1 MLWLVVLPPVL
12 LAKSLKEGLDFRIGR
27 QHNRNMS
34 SDTRYLN
41 ELFRIVQGALRLDV
55 AKVRNY
61 TSFLADNLEK
71 AGDKSSAN
79 RLRKLLEETDHQLRP
94 AAISLGGTTPVDAET
109 RFPLVEK
116 VDVRHFLEPTVL
128 LPREKLDAVLEFIS
142 VAKSHGQLE
151 AEGVSTA
158 LAMLLYGPPGCGKT
172 RLARFIAKELG
183 LPLYIARLDGLIS
196 SFLGSTSKNIR
207 AVFEFTSKTPC
218 VLFLDEFDAIAKLR
232 DDNQELGEIKRVVNS
247 FLQNLDSI
255 GSQSVV
261 LAATNHAQLLDP
273 AVWRR
278 FNYRVELTYPDA
290 EMRGQMWHMF
300 LKPVAWS
307 ERHVELLSDLSEG
320 FSGADIQEVCARL
333 KRKQIAA
340 RIEPTLRD
348 AFAALLQLA
357 SGEGEKDRFIAKLR
371 GTGMDTIALELRSR
385 NERLYSHGNIASLLG
400 VSKQT
405 AYRKSLGGQVH
416 G

>member
-1 MLWLVVLPPVL
+1 MP
-12 LAKSLKEGLDFRIGR
+12 
-27 QHNRNMS
+27 
-34 SDTRYLN
+34 SDIRYLN
-41 ELFRIVQGALRLDV
+41 ELFRIIQGALRLDI

-71 AGDKSSAN
+71 AGDKASAN
-79 RLRKLLEETDHQLRP
+79 RLRKLLEEADHQLRP
-94 AAISLGGTTPVDAET
+94 AGIAVGTSLPVDTET

-116 VDVRHFLEPTVL
+116 VDVRQLVEPTVL
-128 LPREKLDAVLEFIS
+128 LPREKLDVVMEFVS

-151 AEGVSTA
+151 AQGISTA
-158 LAMLLYGPPGCGKT
+158 LAMLLHGPPGCGKS

-255 GSQSVV
+255 GTQSVV

-278 FNYRVELTYPDA
+278 FNYRVELSYPDGEMRA
-290 EMRGQMWHMF
+290 EMWEMF
-300 LKPVAWS
+300 LKPIEWP
-307 ERHVELLSDLSEG
+307 ERHLGLLSDLSEG
-320 FSGADIQEVCARL
+320 FSGSDIHEVCARL
-333 KRKQIAA
+333 KRKQVAA
-340 RIEPTLRD
+340 RLRPELQD
-348 AFAALLQLA
+348 AFAALRQLA
-357 SGEGEKDRFIAKLR
+357 SGEGEKGRFVAKLR
-371 GTGMDTIALELRSR
+371 DLSMEAVAHELRAR
-385 NERLYSHGNIASLLG
+385 NERLYSHGNIAVLLG

-405 AYRKSLGGQVH
+405 AYRKTAGGLGH

>member
-1 MLWLVVLPPVL
+1 MQ
-12 LAKSLKEGLDFRIGR
+12 SEI
-27 QHNRNMS
+27 
-34 SDTRYLN
+34 RYLN
-41 ELFRIVQGALRLDV
+41 ELFRIIQGALRLDV

-79 RLRKLLEETDHQLRP
+79 RLRKLLEETDHQLHP
-94 AAISLGGTTPVDAET
+94 AGISAGTTAPVDAET
-109 RFPLVEK
+109 RFPLVER
-116 VDVRHFLEPTVL
+116 VDVRQVVEPSVL
-128 LPREKLDAVLEFIS
+128 LPREKLDAVMEFVS

-151 AEGVSTA
+151 AQGISTA
-158 LAMLLYGPPGCGKT
+158 LAMLLYGPPGCGKS

-183 LPLYIARLDGLIS
+183 LPLFIARLDGLIS

-247 FLQNLDSI
+247 FLQNLDTI
-255 GSQSVV
+255 GTQSVV

-278 FNYRVELTYPDA
+278 FNYRVELTYPDS
-290 EMRGQMWHMF
+290 EMRTEMWRMF
-300 LKPVAWS
+300 LKPIIWP
-307 ERHVELLSDLSEG
+307 ERHLELLSDLSEG
-320 FSGADIQEVCARL
+320 FSGSDIHEVCARL
-333 KRKQIAA
+333 KRKQVAA
-340 RIEPTLRD
+340 RMRPALQD
-348 AFAALLQLA
+348 AFAALQQLA
-357 SGEGEKDRFIAKLR
+357 SGEGEKARFVAKLR
-371 GTGMDTIALELRSR
+371 DMGMEAVAQELRAR
-385 NERLYSHGNIASLLG
+385 NERLYSHANIAALLG

-405 AYRKSLGGQVH
+405 AYRKAVGGQTN

>member
-1 MLWLVVLPPVL
+1 V
-12 LAKSLKEGLDFRIGR
+12 A
-27 QHNRNMS
+27 
-34 SDTRYLN
+34 SDSRYLN
-41 ELFRIVQGALRLDV
+41 DLFRIVQGALRLDV

-79 RLRKLLEETDHQLRP
+79 RLRKLLEEADHQLRP
-94 AAISLGGTTPVDAET
+94 AGVSMVTSAPVDTET

-116 VDVRHFLEPTVL
+116 VDVRQLMEPAVL
-128 LPREKLDAVLEFIS
+128 LPIEKLDAVMEFVS
-142 VAKSHGQLE
+142 VAKSHAQLE
-151 AEGVSTA
+151 AQGISGP
-158 LAMLLYGPPGCGKT
+158 LAMLLYGPPGCGKS

-183 LPLYIARLDGLIS
+183 LPLYVARLDGLIS

-207 AVFEFTSKTPC
+207 AVFEFTSRTPC

-247 FLQNLDSI
+247 FLQNLDTI
-255 GSQSVV
+255 GTQSVV

-278 FNYRVELTYPDA
+278 FNYRVELTYPDSERRR
-290 EMRGQMWHMF
+290 EMWQMF
-300 LKPVAWS
+300 LKPIAWP
-307 ERHVELLSDLSEG
+307 ERHIDLLSDLSEG
-320 FSGADIQEVCARL
+320 FSGADIYEVCARL

-340 RIEPTLRD
+340 RIQPSLQD
-348 AFAALLQLA
+348 AFSALRQLA
-357 SGEGEKDRFIAKLR
+357 SGEGEKGRFVAKLR
-371 GTGMDTIALELRSR
+371 DTSMEAISQELRSR
-385 NERLYSHGNIASLLG
+385 NERLYSHANIAALLG

-405 AYRKSLGGQVH
+405 AYRKAVGG
-416 G
+416 

>member
-1 MLWLVVLPPVL
+1 
-12 LAKSLKEGLDFRIGR
+12 
-27 QHNRNMS
+27 MS
-34 SDTRYLN
+34 SDIRYLN
-41 ELFRIVQGALRLDV
+41 ELFRIIQGALRLDV

-71 AGDKSSAN
+71 AGDKSSAS

-94 AAISLGGTTPVDAET
+94 AAISVGTIAPVDAET

-116 VDVRHFLEPTVL
+116 CDVRHVLEPTVL
-128 LPREKLDAVLEFIS
+128 LPREKLDAVLEFVS
-142 VAKSHGQLE
+142 VAKSQGQLE
-151 AEGVSTA
+151 AEGVSTS

-172 RLARFIAKELG
+172 RLARFIATELG

-247 FLQNLDSI
+247 FLQNLDTI
-255 GSQSVV
+255 GTQSVV

-278 FNYRVELTYPDA
+278 FNYRIELGYPDS
-290 EMRGQMWHMF
+290 EMRSEMWQMF
-300 LKPVAWS
+300 LKPIVWS
-307 ERHVELLSDLSEG
+307 ERHVQLLSDLSEG

-340 RIEPTLRD
+340 RIQPTLED
-348 AFAALLQLA
+348 AFAALRQLA
-357 SGEGEKDRFIAKLR
+357 SGEGEKGRFIAKL
-371 GTGMDTIALELRSR
+371 GGVSMETMAVELRSR
-385 NERLYSHGNIASLLG
+385 NEKLYSHGNIAALLG
-400 VSKQT
+400 ISKQT
-405 AYRKSLGGQVH
+405 AYRKAVGGHVN